1 MEVYMFTRLKLI
13 KIHSILIYTLIL
25 VIFWEMA
32 IFAQTE
38 IKLDIDEPKGQ
49 FGSSVSIDKDR
60 AVVSNPGYRSA
71 HVFKRERA
79 NWIEEAKLI
88 PSDKSFFG
96 HSVSISNDYILVTKG
111 DEYTHGKAYVF
122 HREGSNWIEQAIV
135 SGSDVVLGDQ
145 FGIFGSIDGNRA
157 IIGAHF
163 DDDNGYQSGSAYV
176 FRRDG
181 SAWIEEAKLL
191 ASDGAES
198 DVFGW
203 SVSISGER
211 IAVGAMGDD
220 DKGYNTGSVYIFHH
234 EGSTWNEEAKLSG
247 SDCQVWDNFGSSVF
261 IRGNQL
267 IVGAYQIQTSGPGKV
282 YIFRFDGINWIQE
295 AKLIAYDGEIG
306 DGFGCSASID
316 GDRAIIGAFNDDD
329 KGEKSGTAYI
339 FRQEGSN
346 WLEEFK
352 LTASDGEALDL
363 YGYSV
368 DINVDNAI
376 IGTLYQSPRIGGAA
390 YIYTLTL
397 PMITN
402 ITDIPNDQGK
412 QVRVSWMKSG
422 KDGIKAGESTVVE
435 YSLWRRINKLTTNLT
450 SWDYKSHIMHTAD
463 PQSRSGS
470 IVSNAN
476 LSLIQKSLPP
486 GEWDFILTVPAIGSN
501 TYNVVAP
508 TLADSTP
515 THGMHWSCFA
525 VIAHTANPLIFY
537 VSAPDSG
544 YSLDNLIPS
553 TPKGFLAS
561 IMNNKIAINWQM
573 VTDEDFNYYAIYRS
587 TQSGFDPHALEPYV
601 TTTDTFFTDTAVELN
616 MNYYY
621 RVSAFDFSGNEG
633 EFSDEVNAI
642 VTGLKDRSSV
652 PIKYELL
659 QNFPNPF
666 NASTIIC
673 YSLPTMQ
680 WVNLKVFDMMGQEVI
695 TLVDANK
702 EAGTYTVN
710 VEVRQLPSGVYFYKL
725 QAGNYCEIK
734 KMILMR

>member
-1 MEVYMFTRLKLI
+1 MFTRLELI
-13 KIHSILIYTLIL
+13 KIYLILIYFLIQVTFL
-25 VIFWEMA
+25 ETSV
-32 IFAQTE
+32 FAQTE
-38 IKLDIDEPKGQ
+38 IKLDISEPKGQ

-79 NWIEEAKLI
+79 NWVEEAKLI
-88 PSDKSFFG
+88 PSDNSAFE
-96 HSVSISNDYILVTKG
+96 HSVSISGDYILVTKG
-111 DEYTHGKAYVF
+111 DGYTPGKAYVF
-122 HREGSNWIEQAIV
+122 HREGSNWIEQAIL

-145 FGIFGSIDGNRA
+145 FGISGSIDGNRG

-163 DDDNGYQSGSAYV
+163 DDDNGFQSGSAYV

-191 ASDGAES
+191 ASDGAET

-211 IAVGAMGDD
+211 IAVGAMDDD
-220 DKGYNTGSVYIFHH
+220 DKGYNTGSVYIFHR
-234 EGSTWNEEAKLSG
+234 EGSTWNEEAKLTG

-261 IRGNQL
+261 IRGSQL
-267 IVGAYQIQTSGPGKV
+267 IVGAYQIQTSGPGTA
-282 YIFRFDGINWIQE
+282 YIYRFDGTNWIQE
-295 AKLIAYDGEIG
+295 AKLIAHDGEIG

-316 GDRAIIGAFNDDD
+316 DDRAVIGAFNDDD
-329 KGEKSGTAYI
+329 KGERSGATYI

-346 WLEEFK
+346 WVEEFK
-352 LTASDGEALDL
+352 LVASDGEALDL

-368 DINVDNAI
+368 DINGDNAI

-397 PMITN
+397 PIITA
-402 ITDIPNDQGK
+402 ITDIPDDQGK

-422 KDGIKAGESTVVE
+422 KDGMKVGESTVVE
-435 YSLWRRINKLTTNLT
+435 YSLWRRINKLTTNLN
-450 SWDYKSHIMHTAD
+450 SCSKKSDIVHIAN
-463 PQSRSGS
+463 PQHKTGS

-476 LSLIQKSLPP
+476 LSLIRSSLPP
-486 GEWDFILTVPAIGSN
+486 GEWDFILTMPAIGSN
-501 TYNVVAP
+501 TYNVVVP

-515 THGMHWSCFA
+515 AHGMHWSCFA

-553 TPKGFLAS
+553 TPKGLLAS
-561 IMNNKIAINWQM
+561 IMNNRIAINWQM

-587 TQSGFDPHALEPYV
+587 TQSGFDPNTLEPYV
-601 TTTDTFFTDTAVELN
+601 TTTDTFFTDTAAELN
-616 MNYYY
+616 KNYYY

-633 EFSDEVNAI
+633 EFSDEISAI
-642 VTGLKDRSSV
+642 VTGLKDRTSV

-659 QNFPNPF
+659 LNFPNPF
-666 NASTIIC
+666 NASTFIC
-673 YSLPTMQ
+673 YSLPTTQ
-680 WVNLKVFDMMGQEVI
+680 WVNLKVFDMIGQEVI
-695 TLVDANK
+695 TIVDANQ

-710 VEVRQLPSGVYFYKL
+710 FETRHLPSGVYFYKL
-725 QAGNYCEIK
+725 QAGNYCEVK